1 MEVYDHKTED
11 QERTVCSSC
20 LDVEIHKTHH
30 LNHEDLYSKH
40 KVHIKIISQNLSW
53 FIWVKYQIFQNTDPI
68 SALKVTS
75 YTNFRLLSWFLI
87 ISFGV
92 TTDRM
97 TDSREGVSQDKVQ
110 YKNILLTN
118 NRLGLFS
125 LTGAVIVLCS
135 VGCEI
140 GKQISNYSINY
151 YNGGSYPLPQT
162 VMVTQ
167 IPPSHPSPSLPRWSW
182 WSSSSWQRPSW
193 GQAADCQY

>member
-1 MEVYDHKTED
+1 
-11 QERTVCSSC
+11 
-20 LDVEIHKTHH
+20 
-30 LNHEDLYSKH
+30 
-40 KVHIKIISQNLSW
+40 
-53 FIWVKYQIFQNTDPI
+53 
-68 SALKVTS
+68 
-75 YTNFRLLSWFLI
+75 
-87 ISFGV
+87 
-92 TTDRM
+92 M

-162 VMVTQ
+162 VMVRQ

-182 WSSSSWQRPSW
+182 WSSSS
-193 GQAADCQY
+193 